1 MKKDLLELIFV
12 LDRSGSMSG
21 LEKDTIGG
29 FNSMMEKQKTENGE
43 VLVTTVLFDDRI
55 ELLHDRMD
63 IRALAP
69 LTEKD
74 YFVRGSTAL
83 LDALGSTITRVGRNH
98 HRMAED
104 YRPEKTMFV
113 IITDGYENASR
124 EYSRSKVRE
133 LIEHEK
139 NKYGW
144 EFLFLGANID
154 AVATAETMGIGEDY
168 SVDFHADEKGVALNY
183 RVLSEAVSQVRA
195 CAAPLGRKWKK
206 AIEEDYE
213 SR

>member
-43 VLVTTVLFDDRI
+43 VLVTTVLFDNRI

-154 AVATAETMGIGEDY
+154 AVATAETMGIGGDY

-183 RVLSEAVSQVRA
+183 RVLSEAVSQVRT

>member
-1 MKKDLLELIFV
+1 MKKDCLELVFV

-29 FNSMMEKQKTENGE
+29 FNSMMEKQKTESGE
-43 VLVTTVLFDDRI
+43 VLVTTVLFDNRI
-55 ELLHDRMD
+55 EQLHDRLD
-63 IRALAP
+63 IRAMAP

-83 LDALGSTITRVGRNH
+83 LDALGSTITRVARNH
-98 HRMAED
+98 HRMAKD

-124 EYSRSKVRE
+124 EYSRARVKE

-139 NKYGW
+139 SKYGW

-154 AVATAETMGIGEDY
+154 AVATAETMGIDKDY

-183 RVLSEAVSQVRA
+183 KVLSDAVSNVRT
-195 CAAPLGRKWKK
+195 CAAPLGRGWKK
-206 AIEEDYE
+206 EIEEDYE